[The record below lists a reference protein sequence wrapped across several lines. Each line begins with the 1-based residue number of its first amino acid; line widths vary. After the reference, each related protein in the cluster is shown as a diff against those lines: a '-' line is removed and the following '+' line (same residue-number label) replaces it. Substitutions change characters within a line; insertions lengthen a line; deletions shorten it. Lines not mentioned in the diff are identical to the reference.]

1 MKDFCGLVSII
12 GRPNVGK
19 STLLNRLIEQ
29 KISITSR
36 KSQTT
41 RNNIL
46 GIKTKDNHQ
55 MVFIDTPG
63 VHINASKV
71 MNKVLN
77 QSALGAIEDADL
89 IIFMLQRNKINTLDE
104 LILKRLKG
112 VKTKKI
118 CVINKLDQVASINS
132 LLPVIEKLRSE
143 NDFAEII
150 PVSAKTGKNINEL
163 ENMICQNLPK
173 NNHLYDS
180 DTKFL
185 AKESF
190 MISEIIRE
198 KIIRFLGEE
207 LPHETYV
214 KLQKLEDKEN
224 IINIDAEII
233 VARESQK
240 GIVVGKNG
248 AKLKKIGEKARIDLE
263 KFFNKKVFLKTWV
276 KTKKNWNND
285 SDFISSLGIGSLYD

>member
-1 MKDFCGLVSII
+1 MKNFCGLISIV

-19 STLLNRLIEQ
+19 STLLNKIVEQ

-46 GIKTKDNHQ
+46 GIKTKDNYQ

-89 IIFMLQRNKINTLDE
+89 IIFMLQRNKINILDE
-104 LILKRLKG
+104 LILKRLEG

-118 CVINKLDQVASINS
+118 CVINKLDQVASINT
-132 LLPVIEKLRSE
+132 LLPVIKKLGSE

-150 PVSAKTGKNINEL
+150 PISAKTGKNINEL
-163 ENMICQNLPK
+163 EDMICQNLPE

-180 DTKFL
+180 NTKFL

-190 MISEIIRE
+190 MIAEIIRE
-198 KIIRFLGEE
+198 KIIRFLGDE
-207 LPHETYV
+207 LPHEIYV
-214 KLQKLEDKEN
+214 QVQKLEDKEN
-224 IINIDAEII
+224 IININAEII

-276 KTKKNWNND
+276 KTKKNWNNN

>member
-1 MKDFCGLVSII
+1 MKNFCGLVSIV

-19 STLLNRLIEQ
+19 STLLNRIIEQ

-46 GIKTKDNHQ
+46 GIKTKENYQ

-104 LILKRLKG
+104 LIIERLKG
-112 VKTKKI
+112 IKTKKI
-118 CVINKLDQVASINS
+118 CVINKIDQVASINS

-143 NDFAEII
+143 KDFA
-150 PVSAKTGKNINEL
+150 
-163 ENMICQNLPK
+163 
-173 NNHLYDS
+173 
-180 DTKFL
+180 
-185 AKESF
+185 
-190 MISEIIRE
+190 
-198 KIIRFLGEE
+198 
-207 LPHETYV
+207 
-214 KLQKLEDKEN
+214 
-224 IINIDAEII
+224 
-233 VARESQK
+233 
-240 GIVVGKNG
+240 
-248 AKLKKIGEKARIDLE
+248 
-263 KFFNKKVFLKTWV
+263 
-276 KTKKNWNND
+276 
-285 SDFISSLGIGSLYD
+285 

>member
-1 MKDFCGLVSII
+1 MKDFCGLVSIV

-46 GIKTKDNHQ
+46 GIKTKENYQ

-63 VHINASKV
+63 VHINASKA

-104 LILKRLKG
+104 LILKRLNG

-118 CVINKLDQVASINS
+118 CVINKLDQVASINT

-150 PVSAKTGKNINEL
+150 PVSAKTGININEL
-163 ENMICQNLPK
+163 EEIICQNLPV
-173 NNHLYDS
+173 NNHLYDRN
-180 DTKFL
+180 TKFL
-185 AKESF
+185 AKDSF

-214 KLQKLEDKEN
+214 KLQKLEDKQSIVN
-224 IINIDAEII
+224 IYAEII
-233 VARESQK
+233 VAKESQK

-276 KTKKNWNND
+276 KTKKNWNSD

>member
-1 MKDFCGLVSII
+1 MKNFCGLVSIV
-12 GRPNVGK
+12 GRPNVCK

-104 LILKRLKG
+104 LILERLKG
-112 VKTKKI
+112 VETKKI

-132 LLPVIEKLRSE
+132 LLPVVEKLGSE

-150 PVSAKTGKNINEL
+150 PVSAKTGKNIHEL
-163 ENMICQNLPK
+163 ENMICQNLPE

-214 KLQKLEDKEN
+214 QLQKLEDKEN

-233 VARESQK
+233 VAKESQK

-248 AKLKKIGEKARIDLE
+248 AKLKKLAR
-263 KFFNKKVFLKTWV
+263 K
-276 KTKKNWNND
+276 
-285 SDFISSLGIGSLYD
+285 LG

>member
-1 MKDFCGLVSII
+1 MKNFCGLVSIV

-19 STLLNRLIEQ
+19 STLLNKILEQ

-46 GIKTKDNHQ
+46 GIKTKDNYQ

-89 IIFMLQRNKINTLDE
+89 IIFMLQRNKINALDE
-104 LILKRLKG
+104 LILERLKE
-112 VKTKKI
+112 VKTKKV
-118 CVINKLDQVASINS
+118 CVINKLDQVSSINS
-132 LLPVIEKLRSE
+132 LLPVIEKLRTD

-150 PVSAKTGKNINEL
+150 PVSAKTGQNINDL
-163 ENMICQNLPK
+163 ENIICENLPE
-173 NNHLYDS
+173 NNHLYDIN
-180 DTKFL
+180 TKYL
-185 AKESF
+185 AKDSF
-190 MISEIIRE
+190 MVSEIIRE
-198 KIIRFLGEE
+198 KIIRYLGEE

-214 KLQKLEDKEN
+214 HLQKLEDKEN
-224 IINIDAEII
+224 IINIYAEII
-233 VARESQK
+233 VAKESQK

-248 AKLKKIGEKARIDLE
+248 AKLKKIGQKARIDLE
-263 KFFNKKVFLKTWV
+263 KFFDKKVFLKTWV
-276 KTKKNWNND
+276 KTKKNWSND

>member
-1 MKDFCGLVSII
+1 MKNFCGLVSIV

-19 STLLNRLIEQ
+19 STLLNKILEQ

-46 GIKTKDNHQ
+46 GIKTKDNYQ

-89 IIFMLQRNKINTLDE
+89 IIFMLQRNKINALDE
-104 LILKRLKG
+104 LILERLKE
-112 VKTKKI
+112 VKTKKV
-118 CVINKLDQVASINS
+118 CVINKLDQVSSINS
-132 LLPVIEKLRSE
+132 LLPVIEKLRTD

-150 PVSAKTGKNINEL
+150 PVSAKTGQNINDL
-163 ENMICQNLPK
+163 ENIICENLPE
-173 NNHLYDS
+173 NNHLYDTN
-180 DTKFL
+180 TKYL
-185 AKESF
+185 AKDSF
-190 MISEIIRE
+190 MVSEIIRE
-198 KIIRFLGEE
+198 KIIRYLGEE

-214 KLQKLEDKEN
+214 HLQKLEDKEN
-224 IINIDAEII
+224 IINIYAEII
-233 VARESQK
+233 VAKESQK

-248 AKLKKIGEKARIDLE
+248 AKLKKIGQKARIDLE
-263 KFFNKKVFLKTWV
+263 KFFDKKVFLKTWV
-276 KTKKNWNND
+276 KTKKNWSND

>member
-1 MKDFCGLVSII
+1 MRDFCGLVSII

-104 LILKRLKG
+104 LILERLKE

-118 CVINKLDQVASINS
+118 CVINKVDQVASINS

-143 NDFAEII
+143 NNFAEII

-163 ENMICQNLPK
+163 ENMICQNLPE

-180 DTKFL
+180 NTKFL

-214 KLQKLEDKEN
+214 KLQKLENKES

-248 AKLKKIGEKARIDLE
+248 SKLKKIGEKARIDLE
-263 KFFNKKVFLKTWV
+263 KFFDKKVFLKTWV

>member
-1 MKDFCGLVSII
+1 MRDFCGLVSII

-46 GIKTKDNHQ
+46 GIKTKDKHQ

-104 LILKRLKG
+104 LILERLKE

-118 CVINKLDQVASINS
+118 CVINKVDQVASINS

-143 NDFAEII
+143 NNFAEII

-163 ENMICQNLPK
+163 ENMICQNLPE

-180 DTKFL
+180 NTKFL

-214 KLQKLEDKEN
+214 KLQKLENKES

-248 AKLKKIGEKARIDLE
+248 SKLKKIGEKARIDLE
-263 KFFNKKVFLKTWV
+263 KFFDKKVFLKTWV

>member
-1 MKDFCGLVSII
+1 MRDFCGLVSII

-104 LILKRLKG
+104 LILERLKE
-112 VKTKKI
+112 VNTKKI
-118 CVINKLDQVASINS
+118 CVINKVDQVASINS

-143 NDFAEII
+143 NNFAEII

-163 ENMICQNLPK
+163 ENMICQNLPE

-180 DTKFL
+180 NTKFL

-214 KLQKLEDKEN
+214 QLQKLEDKES

-248 AKLKKIGEKARIDLE
+248 SKLKKIGEKARIDLE
-263 KFFNKKVFLKTWV
+263 KFFDKKVFLKTWV

>member
-1 MKDFCGLVSII
+1 MKDFCGLISIV

-29 KISITSR
+29 KVSITSR

-104 LILKRLKG
+104 LILERLKG
-112 VKTKKI
+112 VETKKI

-132 LLPVIEKLRSE
+132 LLPVVEKLGSE

-163 ENMICQNLPK
+163 ENMICQNLPE

-180 DTKFL
+180 ETKFL

-198 KIIRFLGEE
+198 KIKRFLGEE

-214 KLQKLEDKEN
+214 QLQKLEDKEN

>member
-1 MKDFCGLVSII
+1 MKDFCGLVSIV

-104 LILKRLKG
+104 LILERLKE

-143 NDFAEII
+143 HDFAEII

-163 ENMICQNLPK
+163 ENMICQNLPE

-207 LPHETYV
+207 LPHEIYV
-214 KLQKLEDKEN
+214 QLQKLEDKEN

>member
-1 MKDFCGLVSII
+1 
-12 GRPNVGK
+12 
-19 STLLNRLIEQ
+19 
-29 KISITSR
+29 
-36 KSQTT
+36 
-41 RNNIL
+41 
-46 GIKTKDNHQ
+46 

-104 LILKRLKG
+104 LILERLKG
-112 VKTKKI
+112 IKTKKI
-118 CVINKLDQVASINS
+118 CVINKVDQVASINS

-143 NDFAEII
+143 NDFTEII
-150 PVSAKTGKNINEL
+150 PVSAKTGKNISEL
-163 ENMICQNLPK
+163 ENIICQNLPE
-173 NNHLYDS
+173 NNHLYDCN
-180 DTKFL
+180 TKFL

-190 MISEIIRE
+190 MISEIIKKNN
-198 KIIRFLGEE
+198 KILGEE

-214 KLQKLEDKEN
+214 QLQKLEDKGN

-248 AKLKKIGEKARIDLE
+248 AKLKKIGEKARVDLE
-263 KFFNKKVFLKTWV
+263 KFFNKKVFLKH
-276 KTKKNWNND
+276 
-285 SDFISSLGIGSLYD
+285 G